1 MFHNLTAVVVKAKK
15 SYGGKAGKATAKA
28 NANAS
33 GDALCDDGPRAE
45 IETFEAKMQNAHV
58 ERFESHRSAKRAEGH
73 VFDDDDAPAV
83 SSVARGS
90 DEETAEPAAIDD
102 KDTGN
107 PDSEHPLGVLNGAAA
122 TASCRAAATPR
133 ARDETGGP
141 KLTEEEETEEEE
153 EEHHDD
159 DDENDDENDEN
170 AAADTPV
177 EPVVKKARKGA
188 AAKTKEATKEAKGEK
203 KGEKN
208 KAKKAAK
215 AEESQEEPVR
225 TSRRA
230 LRAK

>member
-122 TASCRAAATPR
+122 TASDAAFTKLA
-133 ARDETGGP
+133 AGDETGGP

-153 EEHHDD
+153 EEH
-159 DDENDDENDEN
+159 DENDDENDEN

>member
-122 TASCRAAATPR
+122 TASDAAFTKLA
-133 ARDETGGP
+133 AGDETGGP

-153 EEHHDD
+153 EH
-159 DDENDDENDEN
+159 DENDDENDEN